1 MDDLVSQ
8 ILAYLSRGE
17 SALGLAALAAASLVE
32 YVFPPFPGDTVT
44 LFGAFLAAT
53 ARWHVVAVLAAV
65 TAGSLAGAAIDYAVG
80 RRLAARP
87 LDELSPRRRRL
98 RERLAPFVA
107 RFERHGAAYLAVN
120 RFLPGI
126 RALIFVAAG
135 AARLPLAKVLAYGAL
150 SALLWNA
157 LLIGAG
163 FAVGENWEL
172 LLELMRR
179 YTVAVWIAIGL
190 AVGALVAVALRNR
203 GRRSGTRR

>member
-1 MDDLVSQ
+1 MDDLVAR

-17 SALGLAALAAASLVE
+17 SLLGLAALAAASLAE

-53 ARWHVVAVLAAV
+53 ARWRVAAVLAAV
-65 TAGSLAGAAIDYAVG
+65 TGGSLAGAALDYAIG

-87 LDELSPRRRRL
+87 LAALSPRHRRL
-98 RERLAPFVA
+98 RERLAPIVA

-135 AARLPLAKVLAYGAL
+135 AARLPLGKVLAFGAV
-150 SALLWNA
+150 SALLWNG

-163 FAVGENWEL
+163 FAVGENWGL
-172 LLELMRR
+172 LLDLLRR
-179 YTVAVWIAIGL
+179 YTAAVWIAI
-190 AVGALVAVALRNR
+190 AVAAVLLAALALWRRVRR
-203 GRRSGTRR
+203 GGER

>member
-1 MDDLVSQ
+1 MDDLLSQ
-8 ILAYLSRGE
+8 ILARLSQGE
-17 SALGLAALAAASLVE
+17 SAIGVAALAAASLVE

-53 ARWHVVAVLAAV
+53 ARWHASAVLAAA
-65 TAGSLAGAAIDYAVG
+65 TAGSLAGAAIDYAIG

-87 LDELSPRRRRL
+87 LDTLSPRRRKM
-98 RERLAPFVA
+98 RERIEPFVA

-135 AARLPLAKVLAYGAL
+135 AARFPFGRVLAYGAV
-150 SALLWNA
+150 SALLWNG

-172 LLELMRR
+172 LVELLRR
-179 YTVAVWIAIGL
+179 YTVAVWIAIG
-190 AVGALVAVALRNR
+190 AVALALVALAIRRRV
-203 GRRSGTRR
+203 RRS

>member
-8 ILAYLSRGE
+8 ILAHLSQGE
-17 SALGLAALAAASLVE
+17 SALGVAALAAASLVE

-53 ARWHVVAVLAAV
+53 ARWHASAVLAAV
-65 TAGSLAGAAIDYAVG
+65 TAGSLAGAAIDYAIG

-87 LDELSPRRRRL
+87 LDALSPRRRKV
-98 RERLAPFVA
+98 RERIAPFVA

-135 AARLPLAKVLAYGAL
+135 AARLPFGRVLAYGAV
-150 SALLWNA
+150 SALLWNG

-163 FAVGENWEL
+163 FAVGENWDL
-172 LLELMRR
+172 LLELLRR
-179 YTVAVWIAIGL
+179 YTAAVWIAIGAAIL
-190 AVGALVAVALRNR
+190 ALVAVAIW
-203 GRRSGTRR
+203 RRARRPEKG

>member
-8 ILAYLSRGE
+8 ILAYLSQGE
-17 SALGLAALAAASLVE
+17 SALGVAALAAASLVE

-53 ARWHVVAVLAAV
+53 AKWRVAAVLAAV
-65 TAGSLAGAAIDYAVG
+65 TAGSLAGAAIDYAIG

-87 LDELSPRRRRL
+87 LDELSPRRRKL
-98 RERLAPFVA
+98 REKIAPIVA
-107 RFERHGAAYLAVN
+107 RFERHGAVYLAVN
-120 RFLPGI
+120 RFLPGV

-135 AARLPLAKVLAYGAL
+135 AARLPLGRVVAYGAV
-150 SALLWNA
+150 SALLWNG

-172 LLELMRR
+172 LLELLRR
-179 YTVAVWIAIGL
+179 YTAAVWIAIGAAVL
-190 AVGALVAVALRNR
+190 AIGAVAIRR
-203 GRRSGTRR
+203 RARRSGKR